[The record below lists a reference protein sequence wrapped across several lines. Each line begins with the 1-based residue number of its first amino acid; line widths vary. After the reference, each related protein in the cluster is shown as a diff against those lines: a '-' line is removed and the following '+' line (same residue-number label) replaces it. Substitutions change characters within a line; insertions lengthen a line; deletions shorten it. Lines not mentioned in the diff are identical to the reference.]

1 MSIKLNMETQKN
13 IRKLGRRAGKLQEV
27 AAETINDEAQA
38 LDTNYKRRLQRN
50 QRLRAKRFTLGSI
63 KIFKAT
69 PIRRSGEPRQ
79 LGKINAILGIRR
91 MKGGKQ
97 HYLAKLEEGVTRRGH
112 SKTRNRVPIPLTAA
126 RTSQNINKP
135 ISSPN
140 RLTKGNTQTL
150 KAGSKIFGLPNDRF
164 KNPRQRFAILYRY
177 FRTGSSGLTGDLRKP
192 FFFTDNSNQ
201 LGIFKFI
208 SGRARKIR
216 NLEDTTVKTRA
227 RPNFS
232 KSVDT
237 ITPERIQRTFNRKAQ
252 RKLSSVR

>member
-1 MSIKLNMETQKN
+1 MPIKLNLETKKN

-27 AAETINDEAQA
+27 AVDTVNSEAEA
-38 LDTNYKRRLQRN
+38 LDTNYKRRLKRN
-50 QRLRAKRFTLGSI
+50 QRLRARKFTLGSI

-69 PIRRSGEPRQ
+69 AVRRSGEPRQ

-97 HYLAKLEEGVTRRGH
+97 HYLAKLEEGRTQRGNSRTRG
-112 SKTRNRVPIPLTAA
+112 RVPIPLTTA
-126 RTSQNINKP
+126 RTSRNINKP

-140 RLTKGNTQTL
+140 RLTKGTTQTL
-150 KAGSKIFGLPNDRF
+150 RAGSKIFGLPNDRF

-177 FRTGSSGLTGDLRKP
+177 FRTGSSGLIGDLRKP
-192 FFFTDNSNQ
+192 FFFVDNSNQ

-216 NLEDTTVKTRA
+216 NLENTAVKTRK
-227 RPNFS
+227 RPNFR
-232 KSVDT
+232 KSVDA

>member
-1 MSIKLNMETQKN
+1 MPIKLNMETQKN

-27 AAETINDEAQA
+27 AADTINDEAEA
-38 LDTNYKRRLQRN
+38 LDINYKRRLQRN
-50 QRLRAKRFTLGSI
+50 QRLRARKFTLGSI

-79 LGKINAILGIRR
+79 LGKINSIVGIRR
-91 MKGGKQ
+91 MKGGRQ

-112 SKTRNRVPIPLTAA
+112 SKTRNRVPVPLTTA
-126 RTSQNINKP
+126 RTSRNINKP

-140 RLTKGNTQTL
+140 RLTKGTTQTL

-164 KNPRQRFAILYRY
+164 KNPRQRFAILYKY
-177 FRTGSSGLTGDLRKP
+177 FRTGGTGLTGDLRKP
-192 FFFTDNSNQ
+192 FFFSDNSNQ

-216 NLEDTTVKTRA
+216 NLENTAVKTRK
-227 RPNFS
+227 RPNFR
-232 KSVDT
+232 KSVDL
-237 ITPERIQRTFNRKAQ
+237 ITPSRIQRTFNRKAI
-252 RKLSSVR
+252 RKLASLR

>member
-1 MSIKLNMETQKN
+1 MPIKLNLETKKN
-13 IRKLGRRAGKLQEV
+13 IRKLGRRAGQLQVV
-27 AAETINDEAQA
+27 AAETVNDEAQA
-38 LDTNYKRRLQRN
+38 LDVNYKRRLQRN
-50 QRLRAKRFTLGSI
+50 QRLRARKFTLGSI

-91 MKGGKQ
+91 MKGGRK

-126 RTSQNINKP
+126 RTSRNINKP

-150 KAGSKIFGLPNDRF
+150 KVGSKIFGLPNDRF

-177 FRTGSSGLTGDLRKP
+177 FRTGGQGLVGDLKKP
-192 FFFTDNSNQ
+192 FFFSDNSNQ

-208 SGRARKIR
+208 GGRARKIR
-216 NLEDTTVKTRA
+216 NLENTAVKTRK
-227 RPNFS
+227 RPNFR